1 VNTVREIKN
10 QSGAATLV
18 TAMALMMATSTMVL
32 ATVHA
37 QLLNSRAN
45 GNVQDAVKDYL
56 LAEAG
61 LDYAIE
67 YLNNQFYKINWI
79 NSGNNQEF
87 DKPPMPS
94 VWLNK
99 LDTQY
104 RNLHLTLSRSSKQ
117 PEFIEIT
124 SRASH
129 SINSQY
135 ALEIK
140 QTVRPLSILSP
151 AGEQAPPLVLD
162 GCVLSTS
169 GNPDLYPDKQSSLQQ
184 VSAIW
189 SSMKQPCHNLNNID
203 LHNGMLNSQRFKS
216 GNIWDLLFSVS
227 RAEFTKL
234 VTTEISLQLNK
245 QQRHYWQVNKS
256 DIQNG
261 RWTQSLG
268 TSQQPVIIVFP
279 ASLGCPSITA
289 GTAIYGIVFYESDCT
304 ANNHPLQG
312 EIYGTMAINGSLGV
326 YSEQLKLAHISQAS
340 QPEVGLK
347 FPILKIPRLMGTWRD
362 F

>member
-1 VNTVREIKN
+1 MKVVHEIKH

-18 TAMALMMATSTMVL
+18 TAMALMMATSSMVL

-45 GNVQDAVKDYL
+45 GNVRDSVKDYL

-67 YLNNQFYKINWI
+67 YLSNQLYKINWI
-79 NSGNNQEF
+79 NNGSSQET
-87 DKPPMPS
+87 DRPPMPAT
-94 VWLNK
+94 WLNK

-104 RNLHLTLSRSSKQ
+104 RTLQLTLSRSLQNS
-117 PEFIEIT
+117 EFIEIT
-124 SRASH
+124 SRASN

-135 ALEIK
+135 ALAIK

-162 GCVLSTS
+162 GCVLSTP
-169 GNPDLYPDKQSSLQQ
+169 GNPDLYPDKQSSVQQ

-189 SSMKQPCHNLNNID
+189 SSMNQPCHHLKNID
-203 LHNGMLNSQRFKS
+203 LHNGVLNSQRFKS
-216 GNIWDLLFSVS
+216 GNLWDLLFSVS
-227 RAEFTKL
+227 RAEFTL
-234 VTTEISLQLNK
+234 MVATEVNQRLNK
-245 QQRHYWQVNKS
+245 QQRHYWQVNIS
-256 DIQNG
+256 DLQNG

-268 TSQQPVIIVFP
+268 TAQQPVVLVFP
-279 ASLGCPSITA
+279 ANLGCPAITA
-289 GTAIYGIVFYESDCT
+289 GTIIYGIVFYESDCT
-304 ANNHPLQG
+304 ASNQPLQG
-312 EIYGTMAINGSLGV
+312 DIYGTMAINGSLGV
-326 YSEQLKLAHISQAS
+326 YSEHLKLAHISQAS
-340 QPEVGLK
+340 HPEIALK
-347 FPILKIPRLMGTWRD
+347 FPILKIPRLLGTWRD